1 MSFLKYVSLSF
12 LLLLSFGC
20 SNNSEKAID
29 FGKFENGFYTN
40 TFFNL
45 SVQIPDSWYVM
56 DDESRIALMKKG
68 KQIVAGNDKNLN
80 AAFNAADLQNLNLL
94 TTNESPP
101 GSAVYTNPSFI
112 ILAESIKHAPG
123 IVKGSDYH
131 FHTRKIMESSQ
142 LNAVFPRAIYEETIS
157 GIAFEVLDLEINMGG
172 IKNFQKQYATIMNK
186 YALVIAITYQN
197 DDGLKKL
204 EQILQTIKL
213 K

>member
-1 MSFLKYVSLSF
+1 
-12 LLLLSFGC
+12 
-20 SNNSEKAID
+20 
-29 FGKFENGFYTN
+29 
-40 TFFNL
+40 
-45 SVQIPDSWYVM
+45 
-56 DDESRIALMKKG
+56 
-68 KQIVAGNDKNLN
+68 
-80 AAFNAADLQNLNLL
+80 
-94 TTNESPP
+94 
-101 GSAVYTNPSFI
+101 
-112 ILAESIKHAPG
+112 
-123 IVKGSDYH
+123 
-131 FHTRKIMESSQ
+131 MESSQ